1 MGAYLLR
8 DGQRAA
14 GPRDVGIR
22 EITALRDLS
31 PRRSASGL
39 LLIAAKITPERRR
52 LVATVTRRDMRCGW
66 QRSAAM
72 RLRGAANRTWPM
84 RWAAVM
90 TSAGQQLAAL
100 GPVVDAPM
108 LGLAARA
115 HPVAPDGCAPQ

>member
-52 LVATVTRRDMRCGW
+52 LVATVTRPGHE
-66 QRSAAM
+66 M
-72 RLRGAANRTWPM
+72 RLAKVRGDEIEGSREPHAAD
-84 RWAAVM
+84 AV
-90 TSAGQQLAAL
+90 G
-100 GPVVDAPM
+100 GC
-108 LGLAARA
+108 